1 MAKISV
7 NLCHGATF
15 HVVDLFPSFIQE
27 SSYNLEGI
35 RYDAHVLL
43 ARNSSQLVFKI
54 WDVKNESRIEINGQS
69 TFFFDIL
76 PHSEF
81 KENDDCI
88 KGYEYRPR
96 GEYGICDCEKYD
108 GGSLE
113 AIINCLII
121 DLIESSKKQ

>member
-1 MAKISV
+1 MAKIIEKLSRGETLYILKPTPGCIQDTSG
-7 NLCHGATF
+7 NLKDICYHA
-15 HVVDLFPSFIQE
+15 HIL
-27 SSYNLEGI
+27 LI
-35 RYDAHVLL
+35 RD
-43 ARNSSQLVFKI
+43 SSQLVFKI
-54 WDVKNESRIEINGQS
+54 WDVENSSRVAIAGQS

-81 KENDDCI
+81 KEDDDCI